1 MKRKSNDFDA
11 VWTAINRSQAV
22 IEFKPDGTIIWA
34 NDNFLAAVGYE
45 LSEIEGQHHRIFCD
59 ASYTNSK
66 EYRDFWDSLRA
77 GQYLSQEFQ
86 RFGKDGSEIWIQA
99 SYNPIIDSAGNVT
112 KVIKFASDITEAKQ
126 ANVDY
131 EGKITAINRAQAVI
145 EFDIDG
151 SILNANENFLATLGY
166 TADQLKGQHH
176 RIFCHPEYAESVE
189 YKQFWQKLGAGEF
202 VSGQF
207 ERLARDGS
215 SVWIEASYN
224 PIIGT
229 NGRPIK
235 VVKFAT
241 DITADV
247 QKKKQFE
254 LLSLVA
260 NETDNSVVIT
270 DPMGRI
276 EYVNAGFN
284 KLTGYSTSEVLGKKP
299 GDVLQGPHT
308 DPTTV
313 ARVRSKLQEKSP
325 FYEEILNYTKSGE
338 PYWISL
344 AINPV
349 FGSDGHLERFVSIQ
363 ANINETKLES
373 LEFHTRLEAISASG
387 AIAEWDSTG
396 CLTEINAFLK
406 NLTGRDLQDQHACGL
421 TDLVEASDRRLLDAE
436 GAVKKSLS
444 WPSGDGKSAVL
455 DAALSVIRDL
465 DGTITKYIMFGV
477 DSTARQRAI
486 AQETDRAM
494 GEAIKSSGEISDV
507 VSTIDEIADQT
518 KLLALN
524 ATIEAARAG
533 EAGSGFAV
541 VAGEVKELAQR
552 SAAAA
557 NQIGTIVQRSE
568 SSVRNLASV
577 LTDLTA

>member
-11 VWTAINRSQAV
+11 VWKAINRSQAV
-22 IEFKPDGTIIWA
+22 IEFKPDGTILWA

-59 ASYTNSK
+59 ASYTNSR

-99 SYNPIIDSAGNVT
+99 SYNPILDSAGNVT
-112 KVIKFASDITEAKQ
+112 KVIKFASDITQAKQ

-145 EFDIDG
+145 EFNTDG

-166 TADQLKGQHH
+166 TAEQLKGQHH
-176 RIFCHPEYAESVE
+176 RIFCQPEYAESAE

-207 ERLARDGS
+207 ERFARDGS
-215 SVWIEASYN
+215 SIWIEASYN

-229 NGRPIK
+229 NGRPVK

-241 DITADV
+241 DITADIR
-247 QKKKQFE
+247 KKKQFE

-276 EYVNAGFN
+276 EYVNAGFS
-284 KLTGYSTSEVLGKKP
+284 KLTGYSPDEVLGKKP

-308 DPTTV
+308 DQTTV

-349 FGSDGHLERFVSIQ
+349 FGSDGRLERFVSIQ

-396 CLTEINAFLK
+396 CLTEINGFLK
-406 NLTGRDLQDQHACGL
+406 NLSGRELRDQQSCGL
-421 TDLVEASDRRLLDAE
+421 TDLLGASDRQTLDVE
-436 GAVKKSLS
+436 GSVKKSLS
-444 WPSGDGKSAVL
+444 WPSGDRNSAAL

-465 DGTITKYIMFGV
+465 DGQITKYIMFGV
-477 DSTARQRAI
+477 DSTARQRTI

-557 NQIGTIVQRSE
+557 NQIGTIVKRSE